1 LQTAFIARTLEF
13 GVGCAA
19 SVTVDEEFDIN
30 THDLSSSPLSSAADA
45 AGKQLEITVRDNCV
59 NPVSRLAESFHYRF
73 MGTDNPELDR
83 ESQRIQVRRAALGS
97 AIGTTIEWYDFFL
110 YNTAA
115 ALVFPH
121 VFFPASSDYA
131 GAMQSFA
138 TYAVGFAARPVGA
151 AIFGHYGDRIGRKTT
166 LIITLLVMGI
176 ASAVVGILPGTAS
189 IGLAAPLIL
198 VLLRLVQGIAIGGEW
213 SGSVL
218 LAMEWGDQD
227 RRGLLGSAAQIGVPV
242 GLVLGT
248 GGMTLLSATLS
259 PEAFNSWGWR
269 VPFLASLVL
278 VAVGLVIRLKIL
290 ETPMFARVL
299 AQGKTARTP
308 VLDAIRQH
316 WREILLSAGAR
327 FSEQMPF
334 YLYTTFVLTY
344 VVATHHYSKTFVLT
358 AVLAGAALELV
369 AIPLFSHLSD
379 RFGRKR
385 VYLTGAVLTG
395 LLAFPYFAVL
405 SHGGYALIFI
415 AIVFSL
421 MLHAMQYGP
430 QAALIGES
438 FPTHLRYGGA
448 GLGYQLA
455 SVFAGGPAPL
465 VATWLLHETGTPYSI
480 SAYIVLA
487 AVITVACVVALPDR
501 SRANI
506 DDAAVYSRA

>member
-1 LQTAFIARTLEF
+1 MA
-13 GVGCAA
+13 
-19 SVTVDEEFDIN
+19 
-30 THDLSSSPLSSAADA
+30 
-45 AGKQLEITVRDNCV
+45 
-59 NPVSRLAESFHYRF
+59 
-73 MGTDNPELDR
+73 
-83 ESQRIQVRRAALGS
+83 S

-121 VFFPASSDYA
+121 LFFPASSAYA

-151 AIFGHYGDRIGRKTT
+151 AIFGHWGDRIGRKAT

-176 ASAVVGILPGTAS
+176 SSALVGILPKTAT
-189 IGLAAPLIL
+189 IGLAAPLLL
-198 VLLRLVQGIAIGGEW
+198 VALRLIQGLAIGGEW

-218 LAMEWGDQD
+218 IAMEWGDQ
-227 RRGLLGSAAQIGVPV
+227 RKRGLLASFAQLGVPF

-259 PEAFNSWGWR
+259 PEAFTSWGWR
-269 VPFLASLVL
+269 VPFLFSLVL

-290 ETPMFARVL
+290 ETPMFAKVQQER
-299 AQGKTARTP
+299 KTARAP
-308 VLDAIRQH
+308 VIEVIRHH
-316 WREILLSAGAR
+316 WREILLSAGLR

-334 YLYTTFVLTY
+334 YLFTTFVLIY
-344 VVATHHYSKTFVLT
+344 VVSRHGFSRTFVLN
-358 AVLAGAALELV
+358 AVLAGALCELV

-379 RFGRKR
+379 RLGRKR
-385 VYLTGAVLTG
+385 VYLTGAVLTA
-395 LLAFPYFAVL
+395 LIAFPYFAVL
-405 SHGGYALIFI
+405 THSGAVLIFV
-415 AIVFSL
+415 AVVVSL
-421 MLHAMQYGP
+421 QVHAMQYGP

-465 VATWLLHETGTPYSI
+465 IATWLLHETGTPYSI
-480 SAYIVLA
+480 SIYIVLA
-487 AVITVACVVALPDR
+487 AVITIGCVVALPDR
-501 SRANI
+501 SRADI
-506 DDAAVYSRA
+506 EDAAVYLDRGASDPGS

>member
-1 LQTAFIARTLEF
+1 MA
-13 GVGCAA
+13 
-19 SVTVDEEFDIN
+19 
-30 THDLSSSPLSSAADA
+30 
-45 AGKQLEITVRDNCV
+45 
-59 NPVSRLAESFHYRF
+59 
-73 MGTDNPELDR
+73 
-83 ESQRIQVRRAALGS
+83 S

-121 VFFPASSDYA
+121 LFFPASSAYA

-151 AIFGHYGDRIGRKTT
+151 AIFGHWGDRIGRKAT

-176 ASAVVGILPGTAS
+176 SSALVGILPKTAT
-189 IGLAAPLIL
+189 IGLAAPLLL
-198 VLLRLVQGIAIGGEW
+198 VGLRLIQGLAIGGEW

-218 LAMEWGDQD
+218 IAMEWGDQ
-227 RRGLLGSAAQIGVPV
+227 RKRGLLASFAQLGVPF

-259 PEAFNSWGWR
+259 PEAFTSWGWR
-269 VPFLASLVL
+269 VPFLFSLVL

-290 ETPMFARVL
+290 ETPMFAKVQQER
-299 AQGKTARTP
+299 KTARAP
-308 VLDAIRQH
+308 VIEVIRHH
-316 WREILLSAGAR
+316 WREILLSAGLR

-334 YLYTTFVLTY
+334 YLFTTFVLIY
-344 VVATHHYSKTFVLT
+344 VVSRHGFSRTFVLN
-358 AVLAGAALELV
+358 AVLAGALCELV

-379 RFGRKR
+379 RLGRKR
-385 VYLTGAVLTG
+385 VYLTGAVLTA
-395 LLAFPYFAVL
+395 LIAFPYFAVL
-405 SHGGYALIFI
+405 THSGAVLIFV
-415 AIVFSL
+415 AVVVSL
-421 MLHAMQYGP
+421 QVHAMQYGP

-465 VATWLLHETGTPYSI
+465 IATWLLHETGTPYSI
-480 SAYIVLA
+480 SIYIVLA
-487 AVITVACVVALPDR
+487 AVITIGCVVALPDR
-501 SRANI
+501 SRADI
-506 DDAAVYSRA
+506 EDAAVYRDRGASDPGS

>member
-1 LQTAFIARTLEF
+1 
-13 GVGCAA
+13 
-19 SVTVDEEFDIN
+19 
-30 THDLSSSPLSSAADA
+30 
-45 AGKQLEITVRDNCV
+45 
-59 NPVSRLAESFHYRF
+59 
-73 MGTDNPELDR
+73 MGIDKAELDQL
-83 ESQRIQVRRAALGS
+83 SQRIQVRRAALAS

-121 VFFPASSDYA
+121 LFFPASSAYA

-151 AIFGHYGDRIGRKTT
+151 AIFGHWGDRIGRKTT
-166 LIITLLVMGI
+166 LIVTLLVMGI
-176 ASAVVGILPGTAS
+176 SSAIVGILPGTAA
-189 IGLAAPLIL
+189 IGVAAPLLL
-198 VLLRLVQGIAIGGEW
+198 VLLRLVQGLAIGGEW

-218 LAMEWGDQD
+218 LAMEWGDQGK
-227 RRGLLGSAAQIGVPV
+227 RGLLASSAQIGVPV

-290 ETPMFARVL
+290 ETPMFAKLL

-308 VLDAIRQH
+308 VKDAIRHH
-316 WREILLSAGAR
+316 WREILLSAGLR

-334 YLYTTFVLTY
+334 YLFTTFVLIY
-344 VVATHHYSKTFVLT
+344 VVSRHGFSKTFVLN
-358 AVLAGAALELV
+358 AVLVGAVCELV
-369 AIPLFSHLSD
+369 AIPLFSQLSD

-395 LLAFPYFAVL
+395 LIAFPYFAAL
-405 SHGGYALIFI
+405 THGGAVLIVI

-421 MLHAMQYGP
+421 VVHAMQYGP

-465 VATWLLHETGTPYSI
+465 LATWLLHETGTPYSI

-487 AVITVACVVALPDR
+487 AVITVACVLALPDR

-506 DDAAVYSRA
+506 DDAAIYSRA

>member
-1 LQTAFIARTLEF
+1 MVLGDN
-13 GVGCAA
+13 GV
-19 SVTVDEEFDIN
+19 
-30 THDLSSSPLSSAADA
+30 THKVEPDSKS
-45 AGKQLEITVRDNCV
+45 GRV
-59 NPVSRLAESFHYRF
+59 
-73 MGTDNPELDR
+73 
-83 ESQRIQVRRAALGS
+83 QVRRAALAS

-121 VFFPASSDYA
+121 LFFPASSAYT

-151 AIFGHYGDRIGRKTT
+151 AIFGHWGDRIGRKTT
-166 LIITLLVMGI
+166 LIVTLLLMGLSSGI
-176 ASAVVGILPGTAS
+176 VGMLPGTAA
-189 IGLAAPLIL
+189 IGFAAPLIL
-198 VLLRLVQGIAIGGEW
+198 VLLRLIQGIAIGGEW

-218 LAMEWGDQD
+218 LAMEWGDQ
-227 RRGLLGSAAQIGVPV
+227 RKRGLLASSAQIGVPV

-259 PEAFNSWGWR
+259 PEAFDSWGWR
-269 VPFLASLVL
+269 LPFLASLIL

-290 ETPMFARVL
+290 ETPMFAKLV
-299 AQGKTARTP
+299 ASKQTARTP

-316 WREILLSAGAR
+316 WREILLSAGVR

-334 YLYTTFVLTY
+334 YLFTSYVLVY
-344 VVATHHYSKTFVLT
+344 VVARGDFSKTFVLN
-358 AVLAGAALELV
+358 AVLVGAALELLM
-369 AIPLFSHLSD
+369 IPFFSQLSD
-379 RFGRKR
+379 RYGRKK

-395 LLAFPYFAVL
+395 LIAFPYFAIL
-405 SHGGYALIFI
+405 TDGGHAL
-415 AIVFSL
+415 VFVAVVVSFVP
-421 MLHAMQYGP
+421 HALQYGP

-465 VATWLLHETGTPYSI
+465 LATWLLHRTGTPYSI
-480 SAYIVLA
+480 SGYIVVS
-487 AVITVACVVALPDR
+487 AVVTVLCVIWLKDR
-501 SRANI
+501 SRVDI
-506 DDAAVYSRA
+506 DDASVYRRT

>member
-1 LQTAFIARTLEF
+1 MA
-13 GVGCAA
+13 
-19 SVTVDEEFDIN
+19 
-30 THDLSSSPLSSAADA
+30 
-45 AGKQLEITVRDNCV
+45 
-59 NPVSRLAESFHYRF
+59 
-73 MGTDNPELDR
+73 
-83 ESQRIQVRRAALGS
+83 S

-121 VFFPASSDYA
+121 LFFPASSAYA

-151 AIFGHYGDRIGRKTT
+151 AIFGHWGDRIGRKAT

-176 ASAVVGILPGTAS
+176 SSALVGILPKTAT
-189 IGLAAPLIL
+189 IGLAAPLLL
-198 VLLRLVQGIAIGGEW
+198 VALRLIQGLAIGGEW

-218 LAMEWGDQD
+218 IAMEWGDQ
-227 RRGLLGSAAQIGVPV
+227 RKRGLLGSFAQLGVPF

-259 PEAFNSWGWR
+259 PEAFTSWGWR
-269 VPFLASLVL
+269 VPFLFSLVL

-290 ETPMFARVL
+290 ETPMFAKVQQER
-299 AQGKTARTP
+299 KTARVP
-308 VLDAIRQH
+308 VIVVIRHH
-316 WREILLSAGAR
+316 WREILLSAGLR

-334 YLYTTFVLTY
+334 YLFTTFVLIY
-344 VVATHHYSKTFVLT
+344 VVSRHGFSRTFVLN
-358 AVLAGAALELV
+358 AVLAGALCELV

-379 RFGRKR
+379 RLGRKR
-385 VYLTGAVLTG
+385 VYLTGAVLTA
-395 LLAFPYFAVL
+395 LIAFPYFAVL
-405 SHGGYALIFI
+405 THSGAVLIFV
-415 AIVFSL
+415 AVVVSL
-421 MLHAMQYGP
+421 QVHAMQYGP

-465 VATWLLHETGTPYSI
+465 IATWLLHETGTPYSI
-480 SAYIVLA
+480 SIYIVLA
-487 AVITVACVVALPDR
+487 AVITIGCVVALPDR
-501 SRANI
+501 SRADI
-506 DDAAVYSRA
+506 EDAAVYRDRGASDPGS